1 MLFSLSAHL
10 LRSQYWR
17 VVEAH
22 TAVVGVLVPL
32 TIRRDVLAALLLL
45 LLLLAAAA
53 KHALEEVAELG
64 AGKQWECEEREE

>member
-10 LRSQYWR
+10 HSQYWR

-45 LLLLAAAA
+45 LLLLTAA